1 VTTEAIAP
9 GPLANADLLPTP
21 VARRTWNTWHIASLW
36 VGMSV
41 CIPTYM
47 LAASMIGAGMSWRQS
62 LIAILLG
69 NVIVLVPMVIN
80 AHAGTRYGIPFPVY
94 ARAAFGTTGAH
105 IPSLL
110 RSVVACGWFGIQ
122 TWVGGLA
129 IHALVGILWPAW
141 PALGGDWRFMGYG
154 LPHFAAFLAFWL
166 INMYFVWAGTDSI
179 KWLETVS
186 APLLIAMGLALLAWA
201 AARAGGLGTVLAQAD
216 ALQRPGAAT
225 GGRFVLTV
233 FVPWVTAMVGFW
245 ATLSLNIPDFS
256 RFAKSQ
262 KSQIVGQALGL
273 PLTMFLFA
281 RSQRDQMAG
290 QALGLLTTMPL
301 FAFIGVAV
309 TSATVILY
317 GEAIWNP
324 VDLLSRLT
332 AESGSPLLGVVALV
346 AVLVATLTT
355 NIAANVVAP
364 ANSFSALRPQRVS
377 FRLGD
382 RDRPLE
388 APRPLPDLAHRLLGP
403 AGRRGRRHRL
413 RLPGDPP
420 GPSRRARP
428 VRRGRPLCVHRRR
441 ERPGRARAR
450 GRHRDRPRGPRP
462 PGAALPVRRRLVL
475 GGAGRGRAVWAPDEI
490 GTGASLRYAIAF
502 LIADCESRIADSHS
516 ELPAC
521 CRVTR
526 GSWVQSAI
534 RNPQSAIAGV
544 FHAHL

>member
-1 VTTEAIAP
+1 VTTGAIAP

-21 VARRTWNTWHIASLW
+21 VERRTWNTWHIASLW

-47 LAASMIGAGMSWRQS
+47 LAASMIGAGMTWRQS

-69 NVIVLVPMVIN
+69 NVIVLAPMVIN

-154 LPHFAAFLAFWL
+154 LPHFAAFFAFWL

-186 APLLIAMGLALLAWA
+186 APLLIAMGLALLGWA

-245 ATLSLNIPDFS
+245 ATLSLNIPDFT
-256 RFAKSQ
+256 R
-262 KSQIVGQALGL
+262 
-273 PLTMFLFA
+273 FA

-332 AESGSPLLGVVALV
+332 AESGNPLLGIVALV

-364 ANSFSALRPQRVS
+364 ANSFSALRPRRLS
-377 FRLGD
+377 FRLGGLIAGLIGIGIFPWKLLD
-382 RDRPLE
+382 RYQTWLIGYSG
-388 APRPLPDLAHRLLGP
+388 LLGAV
-403 AGRRGRRHRL
+403 AGVIVCDYLVIRRGRL
-413 RLPGDPP
+413 EVPDLYAVD
-420 GPSRRARP
+420 
-428 VRRGRPLCVHRRR
+428 GRY
-441 ERPGRARAR
+441 AYT
-450 GRHRDRPRGPRP
+450 
-462 PGAALPVRRRLVL
+462 
-475 GGAGRGRAVWAPDEI
+475 GGVNGRAVLAL
-490 GTGASLRYAIAF
+490 A
-502 LIADCESRIADSHS
+502 
-516 ELPAC
+516 
-521 CRVTR
+521 
-526 GSWVQSAI
+526 
-534 RNPQSAIAGV
+534 AGV
-544 FHAHL
+544 LTALAGLAHPALRFLFDGAWFSAALVAGGLYWFLMRSERERA